1 MFRVTRYTLHD
12 YNIRMSKNPIIEV
25 LLWPVKLVVF
35 FLKTVL
41 FAAFIIGGW
50 FIFQMIGIL
59 PVQVPVSGASMLP
72 TLPEEGFVDF
82 QRYVSDL
89 RVQTILPQRIEKGDI
104 VVFENEKTAKELQ
117 KQDKNES
124 GFVKRVIGLS
134 GDTVSIKNGFVYVN
148 GQTINE
154 PYILQPRSTFG
165 SDAIKDCQEIK
176 VPDGKLLVLGDNRKI
191 SMDSRQIGLISYND
205 IEYYI
210 PFEKQQKR
218 FTDKWRDATHDLDTE
233 FESLFDASEYVS
245 LLNKERKKNN
255 LDPLSY
261 ESKLEQSAR
270 LRAEAMLKYD
280 DFSFEAEKS
289 GYNMEHAMND
299 VGYSNIVFGE
309 FPMTGYYTAEEL
321 FKAFLER
328 AGARDFLLKPD
339 YDDIGVSTFVGSLN
353 GCPVQVVVQH
363 LAGYVPPNYGSGEI
377 ASWKEGL
384 ERLKNIQPGWQRIK
398 DVDEF
403 YNKYKTEVDRMNEI
417 IATRISHMEQI
428 VKRMQANE
436 WFTSEEDQWVNQDK
450 DLSKEQDDLAD
461 LLNDAIGKF

>member
-1 MFRVTRYTLHD
+1 
-12 YNIRMSKNPIIEV
+12 MSKNPIIEV
-25 LLWPVKLVVF
+25 LLWPVKLVLF
-35 FLKTVL
+35 LLKTVL

-50 FIFQMIGIL
+50 FIFQMIGIV

-82 QRYVSDL
+82 QRYVYDP
-89 RVQTILPQRIEKGDI
+89 RIQTVFPQRIERGDI
-104 VVFENEKTAKELQ
+104 VVFENEKTTKELQ
-117 KQDKNES
+117 KQKKNES

-134 GDTVSIKNGFVYVN
+134 GDTVAIQNGFVSVN

-165 SDAIKDCQEIK
+165 GDAVKDCQELK

-191 SMDSRQIGLISYND
+191 SMDSRQIGFISYKD

-218 FTDKWRDATHDLDTE
+218 FADKWRDTAHDLDTE
-233 FESLFDASEYVS
+233 FESLFDAAEYVS
-245 LLNKERKKNN
+245 LLNEERKKNN
-255 LDPLSY
+255 LDSLSY
-261 ESKLEQSAR
+261 EPKLEESAS
-270 LRAEAMLKYD
+270 LRAQSMLKYD

-289 GYNMEHAMND
+289 GYTMERAMND
-299 VGYSNIVFGE
+299 VGYTNIIFGE
-309 FPMTGYYTAEEL
+309 FPMTGYFTAGEL

-328 AGARDFLLKPD
+328 PALRDFLMKPD
-339 YDDIGVSTFVGSLN
+339 YDDIVVSTFVGSLN

>member
-1 MFRVTRYTLHD
+1 
-12 YNIRMSKNPIIEV
+12 MSKNPIVEV
-25 LLWPVKLVVF
+25 LLWPVKLVLF
-35 FLKTVL
+35 LLKTVL

-50 FIFQMIGIL
+50 FLFQMIGIL

-82 QRYVSDL
+82 QRYVADL
-89 RVQTILPQRIEKGDI
+89 RIQAILPQRIERGDI
-104 VVFENEKTAKELQ
+104 VVFENEKTAKELK
-117 KQDKNES
+117 KQEKNES
-124 GFVKRVIGLS
+124 GFVKRVIGLP

-148 GQTINE
+148 GETIKE

-176 VPDGKLLVLGDNRKI
+176 VPKDKLIVFGDNRKI

-233 FESLFDASEYVS
+233 FDSLFVANEYVS
-245 LLNKERKKNN
+245 LLNEERKKNN
-255 LDPLSY
+255 LEPLTY
-261 ESKLEQSAR
+261 ELKLEQSAR
-270 LRAEAMLKYD
+270 LRAQNMLNYN

-289 GYNMEHAMND
+289 GYTMERAMND
-299 VGYSNIVFGE
+299 VGYTNIVFGE
-309 FPMTGYYTAEEL
+309 FPMTGYFTAEEL

-328 AGARDFLLKPD
+328 PGAREFLMKPD
-339 YDDIGVSTFVGSLN
+339 YDDIGVSTFVGSLD

-363 LAGYVPPNYGSGEI
+363 LAGYVPPNYGSGEV

-384 ERLKNIQPGWQRIK
+384 DRLKSIQPGWQKIK

-403 YNKYKTEVDRMNEI
+403 YNKYKIEVDRMNEI
-417 IATRISHMEQI
+417 IATRILHMEQI
-428 VKRMQANE
+428 VKRMEANE
-436 WFTSEEDQWVNQDK
+436 WFTTEEEQWIDQDK
-450 DLSKEQDDLAD
+450 DLSKEQNDLAD
-461 LLNDAIGKF
+461 KLNDAISSF

>member
-1 MFRVTRYTLHD
+1 MELHKFWLLRSKFNLVNKMFRVTRYTLHD

-104 VVFENEKTAKELQ
+104 VVYGMGQ
-117 KQDKNES
+117 
-124 GFVKRVIGLS
+124 
-134 GDTVSIKNGFVYVN
+134 IKKG
-148 GQTINE
+148 
-154 PYILQPRSTFG
+154 PYILPPGSTFG
-165 SDAIKDCQEIK
+165 SAAIKDFQEIR

-191 SMDSRQIGLISYND
+191 SMDSRQLGLISYND

-261 ESKLEQSAR
+261 EPKLEQSAR

-280 DFSFEAEKS
+280 DFSFEAKKS

-299 VGYSNIVFGE
+299 VGYSNIIFGE

-377 ASWKEGL
+377 A
-384 ERLKNIQPGWQRIK
+384 
-398 DVDEF
+398 
-403 YNKYKTEVDRMNEI
+403 
-417 IATRISHMEQI
+417 
-428 VKRMQANE
+428 
-436 WFTSEEDQWVNQDK
+436 
-450 DLSKEQDDLAD
+450 
-461 LLNDAIGKF
+461 